1 MEFVTIQKAIETEIV
16 EKKSKFIA
24 DLIPIETVQ
33 EAEDIIKEIRKKYH
47 DARHHC
53 IAYRILEENQIIEKS
68 SDDGEPSGTAGAPM
82 LNILQKNQLAN
93 VLIVVTRYFGGIL
106 LGTGG
111 LVRAYSDAL
120 LKAIKESVLLKK
132 VKGIEMLVKV
142 DYANFDNF
150 QYYSKNNNIFITNVE
165 YGEEIS
171 CKIELEE
178 EKKEKLCQDF
188 TTKSIILKDIREI
201 DKKYVTKSIL
211 KE

>member
-1 MEFVTIQKAIETEIV
+1 MEFVTIQRDIETEIV

-24 DLIPIETVQ
+24 NLIPIETVQ

-47 DARHHC
+47 DAKHHC